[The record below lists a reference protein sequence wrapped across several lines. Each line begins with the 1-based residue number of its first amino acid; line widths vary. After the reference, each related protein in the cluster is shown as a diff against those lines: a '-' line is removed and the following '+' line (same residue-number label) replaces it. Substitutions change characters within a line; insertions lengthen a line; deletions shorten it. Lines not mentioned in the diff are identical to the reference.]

1 MSPTRASS
9 FAASSSDATR
19 VSSSLSSRAISNRS
33 SASRR
38 SLSSAVSVMTTPS
51 SSFFSRP
58 SAWAFFES
66 FQTFGSSS
74 SLLTSVRR
82 AALAS

>member
-1 MSPTRASS
+1 MSPTRAASL
-9 FAASSSDATR
+9 FASSSDASS
-19 VSSSLSSRAISNRS
+19 VSSSPSSRASSNRS

-38 SLSSAVSVMTTPS
+38 SLSSAVSVVTTPS